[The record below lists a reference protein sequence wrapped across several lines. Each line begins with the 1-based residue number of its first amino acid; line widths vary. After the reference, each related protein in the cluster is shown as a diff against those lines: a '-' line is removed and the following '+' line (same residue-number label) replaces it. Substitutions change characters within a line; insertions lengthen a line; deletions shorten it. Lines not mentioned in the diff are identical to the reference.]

1 MAPRARWSVVVL
13 PPAPYPIR
21 GPGASFFSIGFD
33 RFVGQVNSNK
43 VAPLP
48 SPPLRSAAL
57 PRAMGLLSCCFGG
70 SPAVAPALAN
80 AAGGT
85 SRSASVT
92 GSSGNLSRAS
102 FAGGSFW
109 PQTMSVLPPA
119 ETLISLLS
127 GAQQIELQSAFRQ
140 FDLNGN
146 GTMCA
151 RHLGCPTT
159 NHKWPRGADLS
170 SPIGSRPRA
179 LVLRS
184 DSKELKSVMA
194 RLGHPMTDSQARGA
208 HRPTASWAIAP
219 ASPLI
224 AHSPSLPHHRA
235 SAPRVRPSVA
245 APAKSRASS
254 VAAPPP
260 FARRLRRRPP
270 AVLLASPPQLTVVRA
285 CAGG

>member
-1 MAPRARWSVVVL
+1 
-13 PPAPYPIR
+13 
-21 GPGASFFSIGFD
+21 
-33 RFVGQVNSNK
+33 
-43 VAPLP
+43 
-48 SPPLRSAAL
+48 LRSAEL

-146 GTMCA
+146 GT
-151 RHLGCPTT
+151 
-159 NHKWPRGADLS
+159 
-170 SPIGSRPRA
+170 I
-179 LVLRS
+179 

-194 RLGHPMTDSQARGA
+194 RLGHPMTDSQVDNILVRLDTDRSGCVEWDEFAAMMADRWLRMDGTTDMNMA
-208 HRPTASWAIAP
+208 LEQVLHQCKTDEEEDDEPFDMKMSQVKELMCSCGEKPFTDEEWNAFVQAADPGGTGRMSAAAFKAMHCWNAAPPNLPSPPKRLSVRPSQGDP
-219 ASPLI
+219 AGG
-224 AHSPSLPHHRA
+224 A
-235 SAPRVRPSVA
+235 SAPVG
-245 APAKSRASS
+245 APTRQ
-254 VAAPPP
+254 
-260 FARRLRRRPP
+260 F
-270 AVLLASPPQLTVVRA
+270 
-285 CAGG
+285 